1 MAITEAPI
9 TLPTGTWQLDPVHST
24 IAFEVAYL
32 GGTFRGSFR
41 EVAAT
46 LDGGAGRIRGTA
58 RVASVDVKDENLAA
72 HLQSP
77 EFFDAERHP
86 ELSFTSG
93 DVERDGGELRV
104 RGELSIKGITRPVEL
119 VGSITDPMTDPYG
132 RSRVGI
138 VLSTVVDRKAFGLEW
153 NAPLPS
159 GEPALADDVRLQAE
173 LFFVEQG

>member
-1 MAITEAPI
+1 MSITQAPA

-24 IAFEVAYL
+24 ISFEVAYL

-41 EVAAT
+41 DVAAT
-46 LDGGAGRIRGTA
+46 LDGRTGRISGTA
-58 RVASVDVKDENLAA
+58 SVASVDVKDENLAA

-86 ELSFTSG
+86 ELSFSG
-93 DVERDGGELRV
+93 DVERDGGGLRV
-104 RGELSIKGITRPVEL
+104 RGELSIKGITRAAEL
-119 VGSITDPMTDPYG
+119 AGSITDPITDPYG

-138 VLSTVVDRKAFGLEW
+138 VLSTVLDRKAFGLEW

-159 GEPALADDVRLQAE
+159 GEPALADDVRLQAK